1 MKVEFQ
7 PAVLKQLQQLP
18 RPVFRAVL
26 QTIVEL
32 VNDPRPVGVRK
43 LAGPQQDWRIR
54 VGEYRVIYSVD
65 DGASSVRILR
75 AAHRRESYR

>member
-7 PAVLKQLQQLP
+7 PAVLKQLRQLP
-18 RPVFRAVL
+18 RRFFGAVL
-26 QTIVEL
+26 VD
-32 VNDPRPVGVRK
+32 DPRPVGVRK

-75 AAHRRESYR
+75 VAHRRESYR